1 MKIPVQAFLDDG
13 LGAAGLE
20 GDLKPRLVAQRQP
33 DPPCGQQ
40 LIIENSFAVKKFE
53 NKNCNIFILRPQ

>member
-1 MKIPVQAFLDDG
+1 MKIPVKAFLDDG

-33 DPPCGQQ
+33 DPPCDQQ
-40 LIIENSFAVKKFE
+40 LIIDNSDAD
-53 NKNCNIFILRPQ
+53 LY